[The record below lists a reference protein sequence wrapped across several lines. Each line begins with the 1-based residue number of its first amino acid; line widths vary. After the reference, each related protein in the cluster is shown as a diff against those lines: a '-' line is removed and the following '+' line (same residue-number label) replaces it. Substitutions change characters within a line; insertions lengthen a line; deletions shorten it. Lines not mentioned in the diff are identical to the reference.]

1 MEKGT
6 DNEKETVSVESL
18 ALLLAAVI
26 ALGGLYYYGVFARKK
41 ESSDVYSVILYQNT
55 EDEWGTLIQGIMQAE
70 EDLNV
75 DVNYIYLSEN
85 DTAEDQ
91 IKEVNKENPTEKV
104 SGILMAAVNSRE
116 IQEVLE
122 NMMISIPIIFVET
135 GAGDSFPVIR
145 SDDYA
150 MGKALG
156 EAVLQDM
163 EQTGNPRKV
172 TIITEN
178 MQRDSV
184 SLRYKGLKDTLEQA
198 EQSVLI
204 SSLGGEFSASLFDQI
219 SYLVTLDKSATERAA
234 ALWKESSQTRGE
246 NRNICR
252 IYGTGNTAQTV
263 NALDNEDIS
272 MLVYQNEFNM
282 GYQGLT
288 CLVEN
293 KKKEWIEKNTSIR
306 YRTVT
311 KKSLYEDENERL
323 LFSDI

>member
-1 MEKGT
+1 MK
-6 DNEKETVSVESL
+6 KKRFQWKSL

-91 IKEVNKENPTEKV
+91 MKEVNKEIRGKS

-116 IQEVLE
+116 IQEALE

-263 NALDNEDIS
+263 NALDNEDNVI
-272 MLVYQNEFNM
+272 
-282 GYQGLT
+282 
-288 CLVEN
+288 
-293 KKKEWIEKNTSIR
+293 
-306 YRTVT
+306 
-311 KKSLYEDENERL
+311 
-323 LFSDI
+323 

>member
-1 MEKGT
+1 MK
-6 DNEKETVSVESL
+6 KKRFQWKSL
-18 ALLLAAVI
+18 AILLVAVI
-26 ALGGLYYYGVFARKK
+26 TLGGLYYYGVFVRKK
-41 ESSDVYSVILYQNT
+41 EIPSVYSVILYQET

-70 EDLNV
+70 KDLKV

-91 IKEVNKENPTEKV
+91 IKAVNKEIREKS
-104 SGILMAAVNSRE
+104 SGILMAAVNSQE
-116 IQEVLE
+116 IQKAMEKML
-122 NMMISIPIIFVET
+122 ISVPIIFVET
-135 GAGDSFPVIR
+135 GAGDSYPVIR

-163 EQTGNPRKV
+163 EQTGTSGKV

-178 MQRDSV
+178 MERDSV
-184 SLRYKGLKDTLEQA
+184 SLRYKGIKDTLEHADQN
-198 EQSVLI
+198 VLI
-204 SSLGGEFSASLFDQI
+204 SSLSGDFSAGLFEQI
-219 SYLVTLDKSATERAA
+219 PYLITLDKSTTERAA
-234 ALWKESSQTRGE
+234 ALWKESGQIRRKNGD
-246 NRNICR
+246 ICK
-252 IYGTGNTAQTV
+252 IYGVGNTAQTV

-272 MLVYQNEFNM
+272 LLVYQNEFNM

-288 CLVEN
+288 CLVKN

-311 KKSLYEDENERL
+311 KESLYEDKNERL

>member
-1 MEKGT
+1 MK
-6 DNEKETVSVESL
+6 KKRFQWKSL

-91 IKEVNKENPTEKV
+91 MKEVNKEIRGKS

-116 IQEVLE
+116 IQEALE

-156 EAVLQDM
+156 EAVLEDM
-163 EQTGNPRKV
+163 ERTKAPGKV

-178 MQRDSV
+178 MERDSV
-184 SLRYKGLKDTLEQA
+184 NLRYKGLRDTLKN
-198 EQSVLI
+198 SGRKVLI
-204 SSLGGEFSASLFDQI
+204 SSLSGDFSAGLFDQI
-219 SYLVTLDKSATERAA
+219 PYLVTMDKSTTER
-234 ALWKESSQTRGE
+234 
-246 NRNICR
+246 
-252 IYGTGNTAQTV
+252 
-263 NALDNEDIS
+263 IS

>member
-1 MEKGT
+1 MK
-6 DNEKETVSVESL
+6 KKRFQWKSL
-18 ALLLAAVI
+18 AILLAAVI
-26 ALGGLYYYGVFARKK
+26 TLGGLYYYGVFVRKK
-41 ESSDVYSVILYQNT
+41 EIPSVYSVILYQET

-70 EDLNV
+70 KDLKV

-91 IKEVNKENPTEKV
+91 IKVVNKEIREKS
-104 SGILMAAVNSRE
+104 SGILMAAVNSQE
-116 IQEVLE
+116 IQKAMEKML
-122 NMMISIPIIFVET
+122 ISVPIIFVET
-135 GAGDSFPVIR
+135 GAGDSYPVIR

-163 EQTGNPRKV
+163 EQTGTPGKV

-178 MQRDSV
+178 MERDSV
-184 SLRYKGLKDTLEQA
+184 SLRYKGIKDTLEHADQN
-198 EQSVLI
+198 VLI
-204 SSLGGEFSASLFDQI
+204 SSLSGDFSAGLFEQI
-219 SYLVTLDKSATERAA
+219 PYLITLDKSTTERAA
-234 ALWKESSQTRGE
+234 ALWKESGQIRRKNGD
-246 NRNICR
+246 ICK
-252 IYGTGNTAQTV
+252 IYGVGNTAQTV

-272 MLVYQNEFNM
+272 LLVYQNEFNM

-288 CLVEN
+288 CLVKN

-311 KKSLYEDENERL
+311 KESLYEDKNERL

>member
-1 MEKGT
+1 MK
-6 DNEKETVSVESL
+6 KKRFQWKSL
-18 ALLLAAVI
+18 AILLVAVI
-26 ALGGLYYYGVFARKK
+26 TLGGLYYYGVFVRKK
-41 ESSDVYSVILYQNT
+41 EIPSVYSVILYQET

-70 EDLNV
+70 KDLKV

-91 IKEVNKENPTEKV
+91 IKAVNKEICEKS
-104 SGILMAAVNSRE
+104 SGILMAAVNSE
-116 IQEVLE
+116 GIQKAMEKML
-122 NMMISIPIIFVET
+122 ISVPIIFVET
-135 GAGDSFPVIR
+135 GAGDSYPVIR

-163 EQTGNPRKV
+163 EQTGTSGKV

-178 MQRDSV
+178 MERDSV
-184 SLRYKGLKDTLEQA
+184 SLRYKGIKDTLEHADQN
-198 EQSVLI
+198 VLI
-204 SSLGGEFSASLFDQI
+204 SSLSGDFSAGLFEQI
-219 SYLVTLDKSATERAA
+219 PYLITLDKSTTERAA
-234 ALWKESSQTRGE
+234 ALWKESGQIRRKNGD
-246 NRNICR
+246 ICK
-252 IYGTGNTAQTV
+252 IYGVGNTAQTV

-272 MLVYQNEFNM
+272 LLVYQNEFNM

-288 CLVEN
+288 CLVKN

-311 KKSLYEDENERL
+311 KESLYEDENERL

>member
-1 MEKGT
+1 M
-6 DNEKETVSVESL
+6 
-18 ALLLAAVI
+18 
-26 ALGGLYYYGVFARKK
+26 
-41 ESSDVYSVILYQNT
+41 
-55 EDEWGTLIQGIMQAE
+55 
-70 EDLNV
+70 
-75 DVNYIYLSEN
+75 
-85 DTAEDQ
+85 
-91 IKEVNKENPTEKV
+91 
-104 SGILMAAVNSRE
+104 
-116 IQEVLE
+116 
-122 NMMISIPIIFVET
+122 
-135 GAGDSFPVIR
+135 
-145 SDDYA
+145 
-150 MGKALG
+150 
-156 EAVLQDM
+156 
-163 EQTGNPRKV
+163 
-172 TIITEN
+172 
-178 MQRDSV
+178 

-219 SYLVTLDKSATERAA
+219 SYLVTLDKSTTERAA

-246 NRNICR
+246 NGNICR

>member
-1 MEKGT
+1 MRK
-6 DNEKETVSVESL
+6 KRFQWKSL

-91 IKEVNKENPTEKV
+91 MKEVNKEIRGKS

-116 IQEVLE
+116 IQEALE

-156 EAVLQDM
+156 EAVLEDM
-163 EQTGNPRKV
+163 ERTKAPGKV

-178 MQRDSV
+178 MERDSV
-184 SLRYKGLKDTLEQA
+184 NLRYKGLRDTLKN
-198 EQSVLI
+198 SGRKVLI
-204 SSLGGEFSASLFDQI
+204 SSLSGDFSAGLFDQI
-219 SYLVTLDKSATERAA
+219 PYLVTMDKSTTERAA
-234 ALWKESSQTRGE
+234 ALWKE
-246 NRNICR
+246 
-252 IYGTGNTAQTV
+252 
-263 NALDNEDIS
+263 L
-272 MLVYQNEFNM
+272 
-282 GYQGLT
+282 
-288 CLVEN
+288 
-293 KKKEWIEKNTSIR
+293 
-306 YRTVT
+306 
-311 KKSLYEDENERL
+311 SL
-323 LFSDI
+323 IHI

>member
-1 MEKGT
+1 MK
-6 DNEKETVSVESL
+6 KKRFQWKSL

-91 IKEVNKENPTEKV
+91 MKEVNKEIRGKS

-116 IQEVLE
+116 IQEALE

-156 EAVLQDM
+156 EAVLEDM
-163 EQTGNPRKV
+163 ERTKAPGKV

-178 MQRDSV
+178 MERDSV
-184 SLRYKGLKDTLEQA
+184 NLRYKGLRDTLKN
-198 EQSVLI
+198 SGRKVLI
-204 SSLGGEFSASLFDQI
+204 SSLSGDFSAGLFYQI
-219 SYLVTLDKSATERAA
+219 PYLVTLDKSTTERAA
-234 ALWKESSQTRGE
+234 ALWKESRQSRGK
-246 NRNICR
+246 NQDICK

>member
-1 MEKGT
+1 MK
-6 DNEKETVSVESL
+6 KKRFQWKSL
-18 ALLLAAVI
+18 AILLAAVI
-26 ALGGLYYYGVFARKK
+26 TLGGLYYYGVFVRKK
-41 ESSDVYSVILYQNT
+41 EIPSVYSVILYQET

-70 EDLNV
+70 KDLKV

-91 IKEVNKENPTEKV
+91 IKAVNKEIREKS
-104 SGILMAAVNSRE
+104 SGILMAAVNSE
-116 IQEVLE
+116 GIQKAMEKML
-122 NMMISIPIIFVET
+122 ISVPIIFVET
-135 GAGDSFPVIR
+135 GAGDSYPVIR

-163 EQTGNPRKV
+163 EQTGTSGKV

-178 MQRDSV
+178 MERDSV
-184 SLRYKGLKDTLEQA
+184 SLRYKGIKDTLEHADQN
-198 EQSVLI
+198 VLI
-204 SSLGGEFSASLFDQI
+204 SSLSGDFSAGLFEQI
-219 SYLVTLDKSATERAA
+219 PYLITLDKSTTERAA
-234 ALWKESSQTRGE
+234 ALWKESGQIRRKNGD
-246 NRNICR
+246 ICK
-252 IYGTGNTAQTV
+252 IYGVGNTAQTV

-272 MLVYQNEFNM
+272 LLVYQNEFNM

-288 CLVEN
+288 CLVKN

-311 KKSLYEDENERL
+311 KESLYEDENERL

>member
-1 MEKGT
+1 MK
-6 DNEKETVSVESL
+6 KKRFQWKSL
-18 ALLLAAVI
+18 AILLVAVI
-26 ALGGLYYYGVFARKK
+26 TLGGLYYYGVFVRKK
-41 ESSDVYSVILYQNT
+41 EIPSVYSVILYQET

-70 EDLNV
+70 KDLKV

-91 IKEVNKENPTEKV
+91 IKAVNKEIREKS
-104 SGILMAAVNSRE
+104 SGILMAAVNSE
-116 IQEVLE
+116 GIQKAMEKML
-122 NMMISIPIIFVET
+122 ISVPIIFVET
-135 GAGDSFPVIR
+135 GAGDSYPVIR

-163 EQTGNPRKV
+163 EQTGISGKV

-178 MQRDSV
+178 MERDSV
-184 SLRYKGLKDTLEQA
+184 SLRYKGIKDTLEHADQN
-198 EQSVLI
+198 VLI
-204 SSLGGEFSASLFDQI
+204 SSLSGDFSAGLFEQI
-219 SYLVTLDKSATERAA
+219 PYLITLDKSTTERAA
-234 ALWKESSQTRGE
+234 ALWKESGQIRRKNGD
-246 NRNICR
+246 ICK
-252 IYGTGNTAQTV
+252 IYGVGNTAQTV

-272 MLVYQNEFNM
+272 LLVYQNEFNM

-288 CLVEN
+288 CLVKN

-311 KKSLYEDENERL
+311 KESLYEDENERL

>member
-1 MEKGT
+1 MK
-6 DNEKETVSVESL
+6 KKRFQWKSL
-18 ALLLAAVI
+18 AILLAAVI
-26 ALGGLYYYGVFARKK
+26 TLGGLYYYGVFVRKK
-41 ESSDVYSVILYQNT
+41 EIPSVYSVILYQET

-70 EDLNV
+70 KDLKV

-91 IKEVNKENPTEKV
+91 IKAVNKEIREKS
-104 SGILMAAVNSRE
+104 SGILMAAVNSEE
-116 IQEVLE
+116 IQKAMEKML
-122 NMMISIPIIFVET
+122 ISVPIIFVET
-135 GAGDSFPVIR
+135 GAGDSYPVIR

-163 EQTGNPRKV
+163 EQTGTPGKV

-178 MQRDSV
+178 MERDSV
-184 SLRYKGLKDTLEQA
+184 SLRYKGIKDTLEHADQN
-198 EQSVLI
+198 VLI
-204 SSLGGEFSASLFDQI
+204 SSLSGDFSAGLFEQI
-219 SYLVTLDKSATERAA
+219 PYLITLDKSTTERAA
-234 ALWKESSQTRGE
+234 ALWKESGQIRRKNGD
-246 NRNICR
+246 ICK
-252 IYGTGNTAQTV
+252 IYGVGNTAQTV

-272 MLVYQNEFNM
+272 LLVYQNEFNM

-288 CLVEN
+288 CLVKN

-311 KKSLYEDENERL
+311 KESLYEDENERL

>member
-1 MEKGT
+1 MK
-6 DNEKETVSVESL
+6 KKRFQWKSL

-91 IKEVNKENPTEKV
+91 MKEVNKEIRGKS

-116 IQEVLE
+116 IQEALE

-156 EAVLQDM
+156 EAVLEDM
-163 EQTGNPRKV
+163 ERTKAPGKV
-172 TIITEN
+172 
-178 MQRDSV
+178 Q
-184 SLRYKGLKDTLEQA
+184 
-198 EQSVLI
+198 
-204 SSLGGEFSASLFDQI
+204 
-219 SYLVTLDKSATERAA
+219 
-234 ALWKESSQTRGE
+234 
-246 NRNICR
+246 
-252 IYGTGNTAQTV
+252 
-263 NALDNEDIS
+263 
-272 MLVYQNEFNM
+272 
-282 GYQGLT
+282 
-288 CLVEN
+288 
-293 KKKEWIEKNTSIR
+293 
-306 YRTVT
+306 
-311 KKSLYEDENERL
+311 
-323 LFSDI
+323 

>member
-1 MEKGT
+1 MK
-6 DNEKETVSVESL
+6 KKRFQWKSL
-18 ALLLAAVI
+18 ALLLAAVT

-91 IKEVNKENPTEKV
+91 IKEVNKEIRGKS

-184 SLRYKGLKDTLEQA
+184 SPVSYTHLTLPTIA
-198 EQSVLI
+198 
-204 SSLGGEFSASLFDQI
+204 
-219 SYLVTLDKSATERAA
+219 
-234 ALWKESSQTRGE
+234 
-246 NRNICR
+246 
-252 IYGTGNTAQTV
+252 
-263 NALDNEDIS
+263 
-272 MLVYQNEFNM
+272 
-282 GYQGLT
+282 
-288 CLVEN
+288 
-293 KKKEWIEKNTSIR
+293 
-306 YRTVT
+306 
-311 KKSLYEDENERL
+311 
-323 LFSDI
+323 

>member
-1 MEKGT
+1 MK
-6 DNEKETVSVESL
+6 KKRFQWKSL
-18 ALLLAAVI
+18 AILLAAVI
-26 ALGGLYYYGVFARKK
+26 TLGGLYYYGVFVRKK
-41 ESSDVYSVILYQNT
+41 EIPSVYSVILYQET

-70 EDLNV
+70 KDLKA

-91 IKEVNKENPTEKV
+91 IKAVNKEIREKS
-104 SGILMAAVNSRE
+104 SGILMAAVNSEE
-116 IQEVLE
+116 IQKAMEKML
-122 NMMISIPIIFVET
+122 ISVPIIFVET
-135 GAGDSFPVIR
+135 GAGDSYPVIR

-163 EQTGNPRKV
+163 EQTGTPGKV

-178 MQRDSV
+178 MERDSV
-184 SLRYKGLKDTLEQA
+184 SLRYKGIKDTLEHADQN
-198 EQSVLI
+198 VLI
-204 SSLGGEFSASLFDQI
+204 SSLSGDFSAGLFEQI
-219 SYLVTLDKSATERAA
+219 PYLITLDKSTTERAA
-234 ALWKESSQTRGE
+234 ALWKESGQIRRKNGD
-246 NRNICR
+246 ICK
-252 IYGTGNTAQTV
+252 IYGVGNTAQTV

-272 MLVYQNEFNM
+272 LLVYQNEFNM

-288 CLVEN
+288 CLVKN

-311 KKSLYEDENERL
+311 KESLYEDENERL

>member
-1 MEKGT
+1 MK
-6 DNEKETVSVESL
+6 KKRFQWKSL
-18 ALLLAAVI
+18 AILLAAVI
-26 ALGGLYYYGVFARKK
+26 TLGGLYYYGVFVRKK
-41 ESSDVYSVILYQNT
+41 EIPPVYSVILYQET

-70 EDLNV
+70 KDLKV

-91 IKEVNKENPTEKV
+91 IKVVNKEIREKS
-104 SGILMAAVNSRE
+104 SGILMAAVNSQE
-116 IQEVLE
+116 IQKAMEKML
-122 NMMISIPIIFVET
+122 ISVPIIFVET
-135 GAGDSFPVIR
+135 GAGDSYPVIR

-163 EQTGNPRKV
+163 EQTGTPGKV

-178 MQRDSV
+178 MERDSV
-184 SLRYKGLKDTLEQA
+184 SLRYKGIKDTLEHADQN
-198 EQSVLI
+198 VLI
-204 SSLGGEFSASLFDQI
+204 SSLSGDFSAGLFEQI
-219 SYLVTLDKSATERAA
+219 PYLITLDKSTTERAA
-234 ALWKESSQTRGE
+234 ALWKESGQIRRKNGD
-246 NRNICR
+246 ICK
-252 IYGTGNTAQTV
+252 IYGVGNTAQTV

-272 MLVYQNEFNM
+272 LLVYQNEFNM

-288 CLVEN
+288 CLVKN

-311 KKSLYEDENERL
+311 KESLYEDKNERL

>member
-1 MEKGT
+1 MK
-6 DNEKETVSVESL
+6 KKRFQWKSL
-18 ALLLAAVI
+18 AILLVAVI
-26 ALGGLYYYGVFARKK
+26 TLGGLYYYGVFVRKK
-41 ESSDVYSVILYQNT
+41 EIPSVYSVILYQET

-70 EDLNV
+70 KDLKV

-91 IKEVNKENPTEKV
+91 IKAVNKEIREKS
-104 SGILMAAVNSRE
+104 SGILMAAVNSQE
-116 IQEVLE
+116 IQKAMEKML
-122 NMMISIPIIFVET
+122 ISVPIIFVET
-135 GAGDSFPVIR
+135 GAGDSYPVIR

-163 EQTGNPRKV
+163 EQTGTPGKV

-178 MQRDSV
+178 MERDSV
-184 SLRYKGLKDTLEQA
+184 SLRYKGIKDTLEHADQN
-198 EQSVLI
+198 VLI
-204 SSLGGEFSASLFDQI
+204 SSLSGDFSAGLFEQI
-219 SYLVTLDKSATERAA
+219 PYLITLDKSTTERAA
-234 ALWKESSQTRGE
+234 ALWKESGQIRRKNGD
-246 NRNICR
+246 ICK
-252 IYGTGNTAQTV
+252 IYGVGNTAQTV

-272 MLVYQNEFNM
+272 LLVYQNEFNM

-288 CLVEN
+288 CLVKN

-311 KKSLYEDENERL
+311 KESLYEDENERL

>member
-1 MEKGT
+1 MK
-6 DNEKETVSVESL
+6 KKRFQWKSL
-18 ALLLAAVI
+18 AILLAAVI
-26 ALGGLYYYGVFARKK
+26 TLGGLYYYGVFVRKK
-41 ESSDVYSVILYQNT
+41 EIPSVYSVILYQET

-70 EDLNV
+70 KDLKV

-91 IKEVNKENPTEKV
+91 IKAVNKEIREKS
-104 SGILMAAVNSRE
+104 SGILMAAVNSQE
-116 IQEVLE
+116 IQKAMEKML
-122 NMMISIPIIFVET
+122 ISVPIIFVET
-135 GAGDSFPVIR
+135 GAGDSYPVIR

-163 EQTGNPRKV
+163 EQTGTPGKV

-178 MQRDSV
+178 MERDSV
-184 SLRYKGLKDTLEQA
+184 SLRYKGIKDTLEHADQN
-198 EQSVLI
+198 VLI
-204 SSLGGEFSASLFDQI
+204 SSLSGDFSAGLFEQI
-219 SYLVTLDKSATERAA
+219 PYLITLDKSTTERAA
-234 ALWKESSQTRGE
+234 ALWKESGQIRRKNGD
-246 NRNICR
+246 ICK
-252 IYGTGNTAQTV
+252 IYGVGNTAQTV

-272 MLVYQNEFNM
+272 LLVYQNEFNM

-288 CLVEN
+288 CLVKN

-311 KKSLYEDENERL
+311 KESLYEDENERL

>member
-1 MEKGT
+1 MK
-6 DNEKETVSVESL
+6 KKRFQWKSL
-18 ALLLAAVI
+18 AILLVAVI
-26 ALGGLYYYGVFARKK
+26 TLGGLYYYGVFVRKK
-41 ESSDVYSVILYQNT
+41 EIPSVYSVILYQET

-70 EDLNV
+70 KDLKV

-91 IKEVNKENPTEKV
+91 IKAVNKEIREKS
-104 SGILMAAVNSRE
+104 SGILMAAVNSE
-116 IQEVLE
+116 GIQKAMEKML
-122 NMMISIPIIFVET
+122 ISVPIIFVET
-135 GAGDSFPVIR
+135 GAGDSYPVIR

-163 EQTGNPRKV
+163 EQTGTSGKV

-178 MQRDSV
+178 MERDSV
-184 SLRYKGLKDTLEQA
+184 SLRYKGIKDTLEHADQN
-198 EQSVLI
+198 VLI
-204 SSLGGEFSASLFDQI
+204 SSLSGDFSAGLFEQI
-219 SYLVTLDKSATERAA
+219 PYLITLDKSTTERAA
-234 ALWKESSQTRGE
+234 ALWKESGQIRRKNGD
-246 NRNICR
+246 ICK
-252 IYGTGNTAQTV
+252 IYGLGNTAQTV

-272 MLVYQNEFNM
+272 LLVYQNEFNM

-288 CLVEN
+288 CLVKN

-311 KKSLYEDENERL
+311 KESLYEDENERL

>member
-1 MEKGT
+1 MWRRGT
-6 DNEKETVSVESL
+6 DNEKETVSVEKSG
-18 ALLLAAVI
+18 APFGCCDRAGRPVLLR
-26 ALGGLYYYGVFARKK
+26 GFCPEK

-91 IKEVNKENPTEKV
+91 IKEVNKEIRGKS

-156 EAVLQDM
+156 
-163 EQTGNPRKV
+163 R
-172 TIITEN
+172 
-178 MQRDSV
+178 
-184 SLRYKGLKDTLEQA
+184 
-198 EQSVLI
+198 
-204 SSLGGEFSASLFDQI
+204 LFFRI
-219 SYLVTLDKSATERAA
+219 
-234 ALWKESSQTRGE
+234 W
-246 NRNICR
+246 NRQETPGR
-252 IYGTGNTAQTV
+252 
-263 NALDNEDIS
+263 
-272 MLVYQNEFNM
+272 
-282 GYQGLT
+282 
-288 CLVEN
+288 
-293 KKKEWIEKNTSIR
+293 
-306 YRTVT
+306 
-311 KKSLYEDENERL
+311 
-323 LFSDI
+323 

>member
-1 MEKGT
+1 MK
-6 DNEKETVSVESL
+6 KKRFQWKSL
-18 ALLLAAVI
+18 AILLVAVI
-26 ALGGLYYYGVFARKK
+26 TLGGLYYYGVFVRKK
-41 ESSDVYSVILYQNT
+41 EIPSVYSVILYQET

-70 EDLNV
+70 KDLKV

-91 IKEVNKENPTEKV
+91 IKAVNKEIREKS
-104 SGILMAAVNSRE
+104 SGILMAAVNSE
-116 IQEVLE
+116 GIQKAMEKML
-122 NMMISIPIIFVET
+122 ISVPIIFVET
-135 GAGDSFPVIR
+135 GAGDSYPVIR

-163 EQTGNPRKV
+163 EQTGTSGKV

-178 MQRDSV
+178 MERDSV
-184 SLRYKGLKDTLEQA
+184 SLRYKGIKDTLEHADQN
-198 EQSVLI
+198 VLI
-204 SSLGGEFSASLFDQI
+204 SSLSGDFSAGLFEQI
-219 SYLVTLDKSATERAA
+219 PYLITLDKSTTERAA
-234 ALWKESSQTRGE
+234 ALWKESGQIRRKNGD
-246 NRNICR
+246 ICK
-252 IYGTGNTAQTV
+252 IYGVGNTAQTV

-272 MLVYQNEFNM
+272 LLVYQNEFNM

-288 CLVEN
+288 CLVKN

-311 KKSLYEDENERL
+311 KESLYEDENERL

>member
-1 MEKGT
+1 MK
-6 DNEKETVSVESL
+6 KKRFQWKSL
-18 ALLLAAVI
+18 AILLAAVI
-26 ALGGLYYYGVFARKK
+26 TLGGLYYYGVFVRKK
-41 ESSDVYSVILYQNT
+41 EIPSVYSVILYQET

-70 EDLNV
+70 KDLKV

-91 IKEVNKENPTEKV
+91 IKVVNKEIREKS
-104 SGILMAAVNSRE
+104 SGILMAAVNSQE
-116 IQEVLE
+116 IQKAMEKML
-122 NMMISIPIIFVET
+122 ISVPIIFVET
-135 GAGDSFPVIR
+135 GAGDSYPVIR

-163 EQTGNPRKV
+163 EQTGTPGKV

-178 MQRDSV
+178 MERDSV
-184 SLRYKGLKDTLEQA
+184 SLRYKGIKDTLEHADQN
-198 EQSVLI
+198 VLI
-204 SSLGGEFSASLFDQI
+204 SSLSGDFSAGLFEQI
-219 SYLVTLDKSATERAA
+219 PYLITLDKSTTERAA
-234 ALWKESSQTRGE
+234 ALWKESGQIRRKNGD
-246 NRNICR
+246 ICK
-252 IYGTGNTAQTV
+252 IYGVGNTAQTV

-272 MLVYQNEFNM
+272 LLVYQNEFNM

-288 CLVEN
+288 CLVKN

-311 KKSLYEDENERL
+311 KESLYEDENERL